1 MRFEKK
7 VKKQLKSEI
16 GKDRN
21 PDSTLYERIGIN
33 MSLNKQTKKRNYAPL
48 ISVLTVFVVVLVVGL
63 VIVGNSKI
71 DNSYNAVVK
80 MDVNPSVEF
89 VVDEKNKVLS
99 VNGLNDE
106 GKMIVCGE
114 AIVNKDLDDAIEMI
128 VKLEVDLGYI
138 TNGDENKITFTV
150 SAKSDD
156 IISDI
161 IADAKES
168 ATDTLDKLGIT
179 AKIESAKGYT
189 KEELGKLAKEL
200 DPTLTDEEI
209 ANFTYNQLV
218 NVVRLYHLEVA
229 DFATV
234 KLEEYYKKYRDYE
247 IELSEK
253 EYVKNAISAA
263 DTTYKELLASYSEFI
278 SNLELSYK
286 DIQNEYYNLFIDSES
301 EYQKAWA
308 NLATIKEAYLVQKN
322 VVDNLPEGDLSIIEE
337 KIKLEKA
344 RLEYEAAES
353 TLKAIESTSELTYN
367 VTCQVFETIIKNL
380 KDIEKNLPTE
390 IASITIREI
399 ENTEDKLN
407 AYKKSI
413 CDEFEEEFADD
424 IASMKEKMLERKQ
437 ELKNSLH
444 TNNQ

>member
-21 PDSTLYERIGIN
+21 PNSTLYERIGIN
-33 MSLNKQTKKRNYAPL
+33 MSLNKKEKRRNYVPL
-48 ISVLTVFVVVLVVGL
+48 ISVLTAFVVVLVVGL

-80 MDVNPSVEF
+80 MDVNPSIEF

-114 AIVNKDLDDAIEMI
+114 TVVNKDLDDAIEMI
-128 VKLEVDLGYI
+128 VKLEIDLGYI

-156 IISDI
+156 IINNI

-168 ATDTLDKLGIT
+168 ATNTLDKLGIT

-209 ANFTYNQLV
+209 ANLTYNQLV

-247 IELSEK
+247 IALSEK
-253 EYVKNAISAA
+253 EYVKNAISTA
-263 DTTYKELLASYSEFI
+263 DSTYKALLVSYSEFI
-278 SNLELSYK
+278 SNLEGAYTN
-286 DIQNEYYNLFIDSES
+286 IQNDYYNLFINPES

-308 NLATIKEAYLVQKN
+308 NLATLKEAYLVQKN
-322 VVDNLPEGDLSIIEE
+322 IVDNLPEGDLSLIEE

-344 RLEYEAAES
+344 RLGYETAET
-353 TLKAIESTSELTYN
+353 TLKAIESTSELSYN
-367 VTCQVFETIIKNL
+367 VTCQVFETIIESLKNL
-380 KDIEKNLPTE
+380 EKSLPTE

-399 ENTEDKLN
+399 ENTDDKLN
-407 AYKKSI
+407 AYKKNI
-413 CDEFEEEFADD
+413 CDEFEKEFADD
-424 IASMKEKMLERKQ
+424 IANMKQMMLDRKQ
-437 ELKNSLH
+437 ELRNSLH

>member
-21 PDSTLYERIGIN
+21 PNSTLYERIGIN
-33 MSLNKQTKKRNYAPL
+33 MSLNKKEKRRNYVPL
-48 ISVLTVFVVVLVVGL
+48 ISVLTAFVVVLVVGL

-80 MDVNPSVEF
+80 MDVNPSIEF

-114 AIVNKDLDDAIEMI
+114 TVVNKDLDDAIEMI
-128 VKLEVDLGYI
+128 VKLEIDLGYI

-156 IISDI
+156 IINNI

-168 ATDTLDKLGIT
+168 ATNTLDKLGIT

-209 ANFTYNQLV
+209 ANLTYNQLV

-247 IELSEK
+247 IALSEK
-253 EYVKNAISAA
+253 EYVKNAISTA
-263 DTTYKELLASYSEFI
+263 DSTYKALLVSYSEFI
-278 SNLELSYK
+278 SNLEGAYTN
-286 DIQNEYYNLFIDSES
+286 IQNDYYNLFINSES

-308 NLATIKEAYLVQKN
+308 NLATLKEAYLVQKN
-322 VVDNLPEGDLSIIEE
+322 IVDNLPEGDLSLIEE

-344 RLEYEAAES
+344 RLGYETAET
-353 TLKAIESTSELTYN
+353 TLKAIESTSELSYN
-367 VTCQVFETIIKNL
+367 VTCQVFETIIESLKNL
-380 KDIEKNLPTE
+380 EKSLPTE

-399 ENTEDKLN
+399 ENTDDKLN
-407 AYKKSI
+407 AYKKNI
-413 CDEFEEEFADD
+413 CDEFEKEFADD
-424 IASMKEKMLERKQ
+424 IANMKQMMLDRKQ
-437 ELKNSLH
+437 ELRNSLH